1 MAQNQ
6 RDYILSHVQSHMMEW
21 GSGGSTIYFAKK
33 LKGRKLTSIEHDP
46 KWYEQIKVQSPDNH
60 NYLLIEHT
68 QPDFLKLPKP
78 AREEQTYGLHD
89 YICHYEEGVDT
100 ILVDGMA
107 RGACLAMAYIKYP
120 DATVFLHDANRDWYD
135 WATSLYPIHE
145 KIEADKGDYPPLLL
159 KLTQ

>member
-1 MAQNQ
+1 M
-6 RDYILSHVQSHMMEW
+6 V
-21 GSGGSTIYFAKK
+21 
-33 LKGRKLTSIEHDP
+33 
-46 KWYEQIKVQSPDNH
+46 
-60 NYLLIEHT
+60 
-68 QPDFLKLPKP
+68 KP
-78 AREEQTYGLHD
+78 PREEQTYGLHD